1 MSVSVVHMLSLA
13 LTLGHSTMTGRIAL
27 VGSGEYLS
35 IMQGV
40 ESWLFEGR
48 PPRFVQIATA
58 AALEGERSLTKWHAL
73 GRESAER
80 LGVEQVVLD
89 IRNRE
94 DADSAVHVAAI
105 QNAGLIYFS
114 GGNPGHLARTL
125 RRTKVWTAIREQW
138 TKGASVAGC
147 SAGAMALCSYVPDF
161 RHPKAGGEEG
171 LGLVLNAR
179 VIPHFDRYA
188 RFIPDFALKP
198 LITLDNVVIGIDEN
212 TALVSDGATANNSRE
227 WKFVSRGQGSSWR
240 IDIDRKHR
248 INGNIDLLVEV
259 GLGPAHEH

>member
-1 MSVSVVHMLSLA
+1 MS
-13 LTLGHSTMTGRIAL
+13 GRIAL
-27 VGSGEYLS
+27 VGSGEYLP

-40 ESWLFEGR
+40 ESWLLEDR

-58 AALEGERSLTKWHAL
+58 ASLEGERTLAKWHTL

-94 DADSAVHVAAI
+94 DANSEHHVAAME
-105 QNAGLIYFS
+105 NAGLIYLS

-125 RRTKVWTAIREQW
+125 RGTRVWSAIREQW
-138 TKGASVAGC
+138 TRGASVAGC
-147 SAGAMALCSYVPDF
+147 SAGAMALCGYVPDF

-171 LGLVLNAR
+171 LGLVMNAR
-179 VIPHFDRYA
+179 VIPHFDRYT
-188 RFIPDFALKP
+188 RFIPDFALTP
-198 LITLDNVVIGIDEN
+198 LLTNDNIVIGIDEN
-212 TALVSDGATANNSRE
+212 TALVSDGTTASSSRE

-240 IDIDRKHR
+240 IDPDRKHR
-248 INGNIDLLVEV
+248 INGAIDLLVEAQRETS
-259 GLGPAHEH
+259 GGNPSDS